1 MSGDLKKEKYKI
13 MKITKEFVKRELQK
27 NYGWS
32 GLKDPD
38 INPLI
43 DDIITDI
50 INIIH
55 AKLFNLKRISIKGK

>member
-1 MSGDLKKEKYKI
+1 